1 MTEDIGLFVRLAALS
16 PVQPERRRN
25 GDRVD
30 AAVYGGLSPGVEQ
43 GVASNEL
50 VRGKDDPI
58 SYRVSL
64 PKRADILQT
73 ALKYKRADA
82 PTSTRTRT
90 SIKMA
95 GSNTTR
101 SALPVVVPCIS
112 RIPTVAR

>member
-1 MTEDIGLFVRLAALS
+1 MRFFVRLAALN
-16 PVQPERRRN
+16 PVQPERRRS
-25 GDRVD
+25 GDREN
-30 AAVYGGLSPGVEQ
+30 AAVYGGLPPGVEQ
-43 GVASNEL
+43 VVASHVL
-50 VRGKDDPI
+50 VRGKDGPI
-58 SYRVSL
+58 SYWVSP
-64 PKRADILQT
+64 PKRADSLQT

-82 PTSTRTRT
+82 PTSTRTST